1 MITIVPQNGIFGKNL
16 RLRREQ
22 KNLNLTEA
30 AARLNI
36 SEEELSL
43 IESGEQ
49 VEINSAVMDRMDAL
63 LGVYDPKM
71 CTQDL
76 S

>member
-22 KNLNLTEA
+22 KNLSLTEA

-63 LGVYDPKM
+63 LGVYDLKM

>member
-1 MITIVPQNGIFGKNL
+1 MITIVPQNGFFGKNL

-22 KNLNLTEA
+22 KNLTLPEA

>member
-22 KNLNLTEA
+22 KNLSLTEA

-49 VEINSAVMDRMDAL
+49 VEINSAVMDQMNAL

>member
-1 MITIVPQNGIFGKNL
+1 MITIVPQNGFFGRNL
-16 RLRREQ
+16 RLRRE
-22 KNLNLTEA
+22 KKHLSLSEA

-36 SEEELSL
+36 SAEELGL

-49 VEINSAVMDRMDAL
+49 LEINSAVMDRMDAL
-63 LGVYDPKM
+63 LGVYDPGM